1 MSSSTELQ
9 QLVDAWAEEVESFC
23 IEANETLD
31 HLEAYGKEPVL
42 DESWLEDLSSSNA
55 PFYFSTDS
63 LESDS
68 ELEPEEKHRQLRLNI
83 NLTPTEERSFPS
95 SDAIADVLA
104 LAHAEDV
111 ESWQQAIATVMS
123 SHERLSFTR
132 LLELSK
138 LQPGELLV
146 GLLLGHWILK
156 QQTFYGE
163 IEVFNI

>member
-1 MSSSTELQ
+1 MSSSAELQ

-42 DESWLEDLSSSNA
+42 DESWLEDLSSSDK

-63 LESDS
+63 LESES

-83 NLTPTEERSFPS
+83 NLTPTEERAFPS
-95 SDAIADVLA
+95 SDSIADVLV

-111 ESWQQAIATVMS
+111 ESWQLAIANVMA
-123 SHERLSFTR
+123 SHKRLSFTT
-132 LLELSK
+132 LLELSGMR
-138 LQPGELLV
+138 PGELLI
-146 GLLLGHWILK
+146 GLLLGEWTLK

-163 IEVFNI
+163 LEVHHI